1 MAKPAPQSK
10 KTSNVTSAAENGK
23 STLADLNGHL
33 NKNSHI
39 ESNGQLNKNGLAQ
52 SNGQQSCAS
61 QLKVPYCVA
70 HAVRGRVR
78 FRIPRLI
85 SDAKYARRLEVLVSS
100 AEGVTSVRIKRPCA
114 SIAIS
119 YKVVP
124 VAACP
129 PAVSEAKMR
138 SHLASLIQLAASNLV
153 PVELAP
159 KSKQKPE
166 PEEEEE
172 SSPWAGLKLP
182 VLATALSVL
191 GGPLGLPVPS
201 ALVAGTIA
209 ITSLPVAK
217 RAWEA
222 IRNERRLN
230 IDFLDFSAI
239 AITTLQGQFL
249 TPSLMLCLI
258 EIGDAIRERT
268 ARSSA
273 RQTLDLLDSLAEFVW
288 VERDGE
294 KQEIP
299 IKEVQRGDTVIV
311 YPGEQIP
318 VDGRI
323 LRGKATIDEQK
334 LTGESMPAVKEPG
347 QEVYASTL
355 VRDGQIYIVAERVG
369 NDTRAG
375 ACISLMQQAPVH
387 DTRIENYAAKIADR
401 AVVPTILLA
410 GVVFGATR
418 SFARAAAVLTLDFA
432 TGIRVSVPTTVLAAL
447 TSAARRGILIRSGR
461 ALEQFAKVDT
471 FIFDKTGTLTQGDVA
486 VVCVKTVN
494 GMSAD
499 RVLQLAASAEQRLT
513 HPLASALVRYAEAQ
527 DVAILARDEWNYE
540 VGLGVRAI
548 IDGQTVLVGSKR
560 FLQQE
565 GVCLQCLYEEHP
577 DLQTGSL
584 IYVASDGELRG
595 VVQYTDP
602 LRPES
607 KEVIDILQEMGMEVH
622 MLTGDNWKR
631 AKSAA
636 AKLDIPE
643 ACIHAEAFPETKATV
658 VRELHESGRTVAFIG
673 DGIND
678 SAALAYADLSI
689 SFGNGSDI
697 ARETADVVLMRNDL
711 QGLVE
716 AIALARQSMGLIHQN
731 TAIVAVPNLTGLVLA
746 GTVGLNPLAAT
757 VINNGSSVIA
767 GVNGLRPLL
776 GSSAPHS

>member
-1 MAKPAPQSK
+1 MVELAVKSNATSRVLPAPVQEK
-10 KTSNVTSAAENGK
+10 SAA
-23 STLADLNGHL
+23 TQRNGHSPL
-33 NKNSHI
+33 KGQKPPQHPHI
-39 ESNGQLNKNGLAQ
+39 
-52 SNGQQSCAS
+52 
-61 QLKVPYCVA
+61 PYQIV
-70 HAVRGRVR
+70 HATPGRLR
-78 FRIPRLI
+78 FRVPRLMHDPI
-85 SDAKYARRLEVLVSS
+85 YACRLERLASS
-100 AEGVTSVRIKRPCA
+100 TACVTDVRVKPSA
-114 SIAIS
+114 GSIAIK
-119 YKVVP
+119 YEVGVVTD
-124 VAACP
+124 A
-129 PAVSEAKMR
+129 EMR
-138 SHLASLIQLAASNLV
+138 SHLTSTIQMASTSSVLEEAQAA
-153 PVELAP
+153 AA
-159 KSKQKPE
+159 E
-166 PEEEEE
+166 PAESEEK
-172 SSPWAGLKLP
+172 SPWSGLKLP
-182 VLATALSVL
+182 VLATSLALL
-191 GGPLGLPVPS
+191 GGPLGLPVP
-201 ALVAGTIA
+201 ALLVGSTIA

-217 RAWEA
+217 RAWES
-222 IRNERRLN
+222 IRDERKLN

-249 TPSLMLCLI
+249 TPALMLCLI
-258 EIGDAIRERT
+258 EVGDAIRERT

-273 RQTLDLLDSLAEFVW
+273 RQTLDLLDSLADFVW

-299 IKEVQRGDTVIV
+299 IAEVQRGDTVIV

-323 LRGKATIDEQK
+323 LRGQATIDEQK
-334 LTGESMPAVKEPG
+334 LTGESMPVMKEPG
-347 QEVYASTL
+347 HEVYASTL
-355 VRDGQIYIVAERVG
+355 VREGQIYIVAERVG
-369 NDTRAG
+369 SDTRAG
-375 ACISLMQQAPVH
+375 ASIKLMQEAPVH

-401 AVVPTILLA
+401 AVLPTILLA

-418 SFARAAAVLTLDFA
+418 NLARAASVLTLDFA

-471 FIFDKTGTLTQGDVA
+471 FVFDKTGTLTQGDMA
-486 VVCVKTVN
+486 VVGIKTVN
-494 GMSAD
+494 GMSAEE
-499 RVLQLAASAEQRLT
+499 VLEIAAAAEQRLT
-513 HPLASALVRYAEAQ
+513 HPVACALVRYAEQ
-527 DVAILARDEWNYE
+527 QGLRILPRGEWNYE
-540 VGLGVRAI
+540 VGLGVRADI
-548 IDGQTVLVGSKR
+548 EGQTVLVGSKR

-565 GVCLQCLYEEHP
+565 GICLKCLYEEHP

-607 KEVIDILQEMGMEVH
+607 QEVIDMLQHQAGMEVH

-636 AKLDIPE
+636 DRLGIPD
-643 ACIHAEAFPETKATV
+643 AQVHAEAFPETKAAV

-716 AIALARQSMGLIHQN
+716 AIAISRQAMGLIHQN
-731 TAIVAVPNLTGLVLA
+731 TAIVAVPNLAGLLMA
-746 GTVGLNPLAAT
+746 GTFGLSPLAAT
-757 VINNGSSVIA
+757 VVNNGSSVIA

-776 GSSAPHS
+776 GGK

>member
-1 MAKPAPQSK
+1 MAQVMAKTAPQSK
-10 KTSNVTSAAENGK
+10 KTSRVTSAAENGK
-23 STLADLNGHL
+23 STKLDRNGHI
-33 NKNSHI
+33 NKNGHI
-39 ESNGQLNKNGLAQ
+39 ESDGQLNKNGGTE
-52 SNGQQSCAS
+52 SNGHLSCAS
-61 QLKVPYCVA
+61 QQKVTCSLA

-78 FRIPRLI
+78 YRIPRLI
-85 SDAKYARRLEVLVSS
+85 SDPNYARRLEVLVSS
-100 AEGVTSVRIKRPCA
+100 AEGVTDVRIKRSAA
-114 SIAIS
+114 SIAIA
-119 YKVVP
+119 YKVG
-124 VAACP
+124 AI
-129 PAVSEAKMR
+129 SDAKMR
-138 SHLASLIQLAASNLV
+138 SHLANLIQLAASNLV

-166 PEEEEE
+166 PEEEE

-191 GGPLGLPVPS
+191 GGPLGLPVPA

-217 RAWEA
+217 RAWDA

-273 RQTLDLLDSLAEFVW
+273 RQTLDLLDSLADFVW

-299 IKEVQRGDTVIV
+299 IQEVQRGDTVIV

-318 VDGRI
+318 VDGHI

-410 GVVFGATR
+410 GIVFGATR

-471 FIFDKTGTLTQGDVA
+471 FVFDKTGTLTQGDIA

-494 GMSAD
+494 GMSGD

-513 HPLASALVRYAEAQ
+513 HPLASALVRYAEQQ
-527 DVAILARDEWNYE
+527 DVAILNRDEWNYE
-540 VGLGVRAI
+540 VGLGVRAE
-548 IDGQTVLVGSKR
+548 IDGQIVLVGSKR

-584 IYVASDGELRG
+584 IYVASEGELRG

-607 KEVIDILQEMGMEVH
+607 KEVIQTLQQMGMEVH
-622 MLTGDNWKR
+622 ILTGDNWKR

-636 AKLDIPE
+636 AKLEIPE
-643 ACIHAEAFPETKATV
+643 ACIHAEAFPETKANV

-776 GSSAPHS
+776 NSSAPHS

>member
-1 MAKPAPQSK
+1 MAQVMAKPAQQSQTAYLVASATEK
-10 KTSNVTSAAENGK
+10 DKSAKPHRNGSLSLTQQQNVTCS
-23 STLADLNGHL
+23 
-33 NKNSHI
+33 
-39 ESNGQLNKNGLAQ
+39 
-52 SNGQQSCAS
+52 
-61 QLKVPYCVA
+61 VA
-70 HAVRGRVR
+70 HAVPGRVR

-85 SDAKYARRLEVLVSS
+85 SDADYARRLEVLVSD
-100 AEGVTSVRIKRPCA
+100 AEGVIDVRIKRSAA
-114 SIAIS
+114 SIAIT
-119 YKVVP
+119 YKVG
-124 VAACP
+124 
-129 PAVSEAKMR
+129 AVSDACRR
-138 SHLASLIQLAASNLV
+138 SHLVSLIQLAACSIV
-153 PVELAP
+153 PVQLAAT
-159 KSKQKPE
+159 SKQKPE

-172 SSPWAGLKLP
+172 SNLWEEFKLP
-182 VLATALSVL
+182 VLATVLSVL

-217 RAWEA
+217 RAWDS

-258 EIGDAIRERT
+258 QVGDAIRDRT

-273 RQTLDLLDSLAEFVW
+273 RQTLDLLDSLADFVW

-299 IKEVQRGDTVIV
+299 IQEVQRGDTVIV

-318 VDGRI
+318 VDGHI
-323 LRGKATIDEQK
+323 LRGQATIDEQK
-334 LTGESMPAVKEPG
+334 LTGESMPAVKEAG

-355 VRDGQIYIVAERVG
+355 VRDGQIYIVAERTG
-369 NDTRAG
+369 SDTRAG

-401 AVVPTILLA
+401 AVLPTILLA

-471 FIFDKTGTLTQGDVA
+471 FIFDKTGTLTQGDIA

-494 GMSAD
+494 GMSGD

-527 DVAILARDEWNYE
+527 DVAILSRDEWNYE

-560 FLQQE
+560 FLEKE
-565 GVCLQCLYEEHP
+565 GICLQSLYEEHP

-607 KEVIDILQEMGMEVH
+607 KEVIETLQEMGMEVH
-622 MLTGDNWKR
+622 ILTGDNWKR

-636 AKLDIPE
+636 AKLHIPE
-643 ACIHAEAFPETKATV
+643 DCIHAEAFPETKATV

-716 AIALARQSMGLIHQN
+716 AIALAHQSMGLIHQN

-776 GSSAPHS
+776 NSSAPHS

>member
-1 MAKPAPQSK
+1 MAQVMAKPASQSK
-10 KTSNVTSAAENGK
+10 KTSSVTSAAENGK
-23 STLADLNGHL
+23 STKLDRNGH
-33 NKNSHI
+33 
-39 ESNGQLNKNGLAQ
+39 QNKNGLAQ
-52 SNGQQSCAS
+52 SNGHLKQVQQQNVTCS
-61 QLKVPYCVA
+61 VA

-78 FRIPRLI
+78 YRIPRLL
-85 SDAKYARRLEVLVSS
+85 SDPNYARRLEVLVSS
-100 AEGVTSVRIKRPCA
+100 AEGVTDVRIKRSAA
-114 SIAIS
+114 SIAIA
-119 YKVVP
+119 YKVG
-124 VAACP
+124 AI
-129 PAVSEAKMR
+129 SDAKMR

-153 PVELAP
+153 PVELAA
-159 KSKQKPE
+159 KSKPE
-166 PEEEEE
+166 PEPEEQE

-191 GGPLGLPVPS
+191 GGPLGLPVPA

-209 ITSLPVAK
+209 ITSWPVAK
-217 RAWEA
+217 RAWDA

-369 NDTRAG
+369 NETRAG

-471 FIFDKTGTLTQGDVA
+471 FVFDKTGTLTQGDIA

-494 GMSAD
+494 GMSGD

-513 HPLASALVRYAEAQ
+513 HPLASALVRYAEQQ
-527 DVAILARDEWNYE
+527 DVAILSRDEWNYE
-540 VGLGVRAI
+540 VGLGVRAE
-548 IDGQTVLVGSKR
+548 IDGQIVLVGSKR

-584 IYVASDGELRG
+584 IYVASEGELRG

-607 KEVIDILQEMGMEVH
+607 KEVIQTLQQMGMEVH

-631 AKSAA
+631 ANSAS
-636 AKLDIPE
+636 AKLGIPE
-643 ACIHAEAFPETKATV
+643 ACIHAEAFPETKANV

-731 TAIVAVPNLTGLVLA
+731 TAIVAVPNLAGLLIA

-776 GSSAPHS
+776 NSSAPHS